1 MYRILLRRMTNP
13 MAFRVLGTYHTLI
26 ITLSPDMFFFEM
38 WQNHYDTRMRARVLT
53 LYVYLFS
60 YFYAVPISMIQKA
73 KKRMRKHTLIY
84 SISFKSTFCEGLLHL
99 GTNTLRRK
107 KKLHSPTTHEVHTLE
122 NESYEKLWECEMGT
136 VKGAGRAK
144 GLCFFA
150 PLGLTAFDAK
160 LVTYCTICS
169 FFL

>member
-1 MYRILLRRMTNP
+1 MCI
-13 MAFRVLGTYHTLI
+13 F
-26 ITLSPDMFFFEM
+26 
-38 WQNHYDTRMRARVLT
+38 
-53 LYVYLFS
+53 FS
-60 YFYAVPISMIQKA
+60 YFYAVPISTIQKA
-73 KKRMRKHTLIY
+73 KKRMRKPTLRY
-84 SISFKSTFCEGLLHL
+84 SISFKSTFCEAGKK
-99 GTNTLRRK
+99 K

-136 VKGAGRAK
+136 VKGAGKEK